1 MNTIIMSDKIRFSGV
16 DSVPVVTLL
25 QSSADGKTHLEAI
38 HAEVARLRLPKL
50 HSFTNA
56 GLELDQFTEMME
68 NLKTHIASYDE
79 SERMDM
85 N

>member
-1 MNTIIMSDKIRFSGV
+1 MET
-16 DSVPVVTLL
+16 VPVVTLV

-38 HAEVARLRLPKL
+38 HAGVARLKLPKL

-68 NLKTHIASYDE
+68 NLKSHISCYDE